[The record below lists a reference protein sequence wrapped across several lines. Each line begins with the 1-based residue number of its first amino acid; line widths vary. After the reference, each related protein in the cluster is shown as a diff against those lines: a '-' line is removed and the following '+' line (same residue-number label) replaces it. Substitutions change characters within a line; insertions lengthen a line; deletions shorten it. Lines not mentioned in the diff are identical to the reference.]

1 MKRDNKNLS
10 WPMNLM
16 YAIFGYKGHI
26 CIDEDTN
33 LNMDD
38 VIEVEYRLLKAL
50 DELTLWEKDILLRV
64 YRDEESLTS
73 ISNFYNASIDRLHLE
88 MKAATTRM
96 RRTKTKSHDALV
108 YGDKNYSERKNTSI
122 IREDK
127 VNDAG
132 LNTPIDDLPL
142 SRRTYNI
149 LKRYNVKTIGDIIK
163 CSEKDLS
170 SFTNMGKIS
179 LTEIITLMQKYGF
192 NLATN

>member
-1 MKRDNKNLS
+1 MKRDNKNLT

-38 VIEVEYRLLKAL
+38 IIEVEYRLLKAL

-64 YRDEESLTS
+64 YRDEESFTS
-73 ISNFYNASIDRLHLE
+73 ISKFYNASIDRLHLE

-96 RRTKTKSHDALV
+96 RRTKTLSHDVLV
-108 YGDKNYSERKNTSI
+108 YGDKNYSERANMPC

-127 VNDAG
+127 VKDVS
-132 LNTPIDDLPL
+132 LSTSIDDLPL
-142 SRRTYNI
+142 SRRSYNI
-149 LKRYNVKTIGDIIK
+149 LKRYNIRTIGDLVK
-163 CSEKDLS
+163 RSEKDIS
-170 SFTNMGKIS
+170 GFTNMGKVS
-179 LTEIITLMQKYGF
+179 FTEVTTLIQKYGF
-192 NLATN
+192 NFAIN